1 MTVRRGR
8 IDEEDGQRPVYH
20 GNHFTN
26 IYAVISISESLA
38 FISMVIC
45 FVFSHTQWKTLVGHR
60 IKYVISFKTPTEPTQ
75 DSVGVTV
82 SHSLPRHS
90 PKVQRKQ

>member
-1 MTVRRGR
+1 MRRMDKDR
-8 IDEEDGQRPVYH
+8 YIMV
-20 GNHFTN
+20 
-26 IYAVISISESLA
+26 IISISESLA

-45 FVFSHTQWKTLVGHR
+45 FVFCHTQWKTLVGHR